1 MYHDLTNHSNKLKIN
16 IYDKSVLVI
25 GGAGSIGSAYISEI
39 LKFKPKKLVVV
50 DVNENALTELSRY
63 LRSKKEQFI
72 PVEYKTY
79 PMDFSSE
86 IFEKMYDDNGGFNIV
101 ANFAA
106 HKHVRSEKDIYSI
119 SSMMNNNIFKL
130 HRLLNFLIKNPPNHF
145 FCVSTDKASSP
156 VNIMGASK
164 K

>member
-1 MYHDLTNHSNKLKIN
+1 MIN
-16 IYDKSVLVI
+16 LSCDWRSWVNRF
-25 GGAGSIGSAYISEI
+25 GYISEI

-72 PVEYKTY
+72 PVEYNISY
-79 PMDFSSE
+79 GFSSE

-130 HRLLNFLIKNPPNHF
+130 HRLLNF
-145 FCVSTDKASSP
+145 
-156 VNIMGASK
+156 
-164 K
+164 